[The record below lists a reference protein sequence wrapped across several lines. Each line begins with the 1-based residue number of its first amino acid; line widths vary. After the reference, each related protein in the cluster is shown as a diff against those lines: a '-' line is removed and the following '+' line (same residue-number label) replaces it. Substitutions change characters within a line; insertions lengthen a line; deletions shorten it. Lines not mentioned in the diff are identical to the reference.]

1 MWGNDALLL
10 TASFFAV
17 AEGKNVVNELKKVGR
32 SEEPQR
38 QPALAG
44 FGIEWY
50 WYVPQRRKSG
60 VSLVL
65 QDPLHGALVAN
76 SKLCIKGVKKMI
88 SNSNN
93 RKDNM
98 VQMTPRHSGIPV

>member
-1 MWGNDALLL
+1 MVHTMWGNHALLL

-32 SEEPQR
+32 REEPQR

-65 QDPLHGALVAN
+65 QDSPPRCTGGQQQV
-76 SKLCIKGVKKMI
+76 
-88 SNSNN
+88 
-93 RKDNM
+93 
-98 VQMTPRHSGIPV
+98 VQRGSQEDDK